1 MRKKSTIK
9 KWYLIGISSV
19 ILFFCIVI
27 GVCAYFYTENKKLE
41 LQQQQEKQIEKEKQ
55 KNDRLYLTYIS
66 IENIPFLADEI
77 NFVQEYEKYIKEEL
91 KLPKVSISIFFSNY
105 EQLSQNVYLLYSQ
118 INDTNSTV
126 LQTVVN
132 VSHHEYE
139 FDKCS
144 KKFENIE
151 ELGGVVPGGETSLS
165 SKYEDKKKEEE
176 YATVKFDLTVEKQQE
191 NVNFTGDMKNVL
203 TDVIQRYAVEK
214 YKETDVKVTEIKLT
228 DAYISEEYQIY
239 VFTLEDLIKSNV
251 AVYCDKNG
259 KILFTMEI

>member
-1 MRKKSTIK
+1 M
-9 KWYLIGISSV
+9 
-19 ILFFCIVI
+19 
-27 GVCAYFYTENKKLE
+27 
-41 LQQQQEKQIEKEKQ
+41 
-55 KNDRLYLTYIS
+55 
-66 IENIPFLADEI
+66 
-77 NFVQEYEKYIKEEL
+77 
-91 KLPKVSISIFFSNY
+91 
-105 EQLSQNVYLLYSQ
+105 
-118 INDTNSTV
+118 
-126 LQTVVN
+126 
-132 VSHHEYE
+132 
-139 FDKCS
+139 
-144 KKFENIE
+144 
-151 ELGGVVPGGETSLS
+151 PGGETSLS